1 MGALLASSSLHLA
14 SEAKDAATARRLV
27 HASLDHQNRAIVGL
41 RQNLQSLS
49 PENCDNV
56 FLTAVLMMM
65 CAFVASIMPVAQAK
79 SGAGMMVDA
88 FHFLK
93 GAQAVG
99 IRCFPWLFKGR
110 ALELFGTGEEKA
122 AKKSGLD
129 AAVAIERL
137 HSLNNETSCGESRDL
152 LNKLILNLEK
162 GFSGDVDEIPWLMS
176 AGSDY
181 IHLLL
186 RKDDLVAKALL
197 MHYGVLLART
207 EGIWWARLAGEKI
220 AEEMVQVLEGSWNG
234 SADMIAWCRRHVR

>member
-65 CAFVASIMPVAQAK
+65 CAFVSSIMPVAQAK
-79 SGAGMMVDA
+79 SSTGMMVDA

-110 ALELFGTGEEKA
+110 ALELFGTGEKKA
-122 AKKSGLD
+122 TKKSGLD

-137 HSLNNETSCGESRDL
+137 QSLNNETSCGESRDL
-152 LNKLILNLEK
+152 LNSLIVKLEK
-162 GFSGDVDEIPWLMS
+162 GFSGDVDEVPWLMS

-181 IHLLL
+181 IHLLC
-186 RKDDLVAKALL
+186 KEDLAAKALL

-207 EGIWWARLAGEKI
+207 EGIWWARMAGEKI
-220 AEEMVQVLEGSWNG
+220 VEEMVQVLEGSWNG
-234 SADMIAWCRRHVR
+234 SADVIAWCREHARQ